1 MRHFFSTRV
10 RVVLI
15 IAILLSVTL
24 AVVANLA
31 GVSVPDLLVKGVL
44 APIRTGASQ
53 LTDKA
58 EQMYNYIF
66 GYEALLAENAK
77 LKQQLAQLE
86 EDARRADALQRE
98 NDRLHTALGIVEN
111 NEDYK
116 LVDCY
121 IISRSSQE
129 WSSTFTVNRGTS
141 SGIEVGM
148 CAITANG
155 EVVGLVSE
163 AGRNYAV
170 IKSVMD
176 SSLEISATIAS
187 SGYNGMVQGGQASG
201 LDGLLRMDY
210 LPSNSVIRNRDQVV
224 TSGSTVYPRNLIIG
238 YVVDADFDDTGVAK
252 YALLEPA
259 VNIGSLEQVFI
270 VTQYSVG

>member
-77 LKQQLAQLE
+77 L
-86 EDARRADALQRE
+86 R
-98 NDRLHTALGIVEN
+98 
-111 NEDYK
+111 
-116 LVDCY
+116 C
-121 IISRSSQE
+121 
-129 WSSTFTVNRGTS
+129 
-141 SGIEVGM
+141 
-148 CAITANG
+148 
-155 EVVGLVSE
+155 
-163 AGRNYAV
+163 
-170 IKSVMD
+170 
-176 SSLEISATIAS
+176 
-187 SGYNGMVQGGQASG
+187 
-201 LDGLLRMDY
+201 
-210 LPSNSVIRNRDQVV
+210 
-224 TSGSTVYPRNLIIG
+224 
-238 YVVDADFDDTGVAK
+238 
-252 YALLEPA
+252 
-259 VNIGSLEQVFI
+259 
-270 VTQYSVG
+270 